1 MKFFYIMQ
9 TIVNL
14 IPEGLNFLERVIN
27 VFDFLQ
33 SDFNLTD
40 TIGSLGEELASTI
53 GELDGSTILTAAAAN
68 LIGNS
73 DSILEPLKNLKTLPT
88 TVIDE
93 RI

>member
-1 MKFFYIMQ
+1 MQ